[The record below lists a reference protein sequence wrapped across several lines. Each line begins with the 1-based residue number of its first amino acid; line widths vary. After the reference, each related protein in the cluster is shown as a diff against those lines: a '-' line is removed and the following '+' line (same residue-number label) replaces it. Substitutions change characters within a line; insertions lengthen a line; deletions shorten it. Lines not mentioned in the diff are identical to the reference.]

1 MSPVLDLE
9 LAVGSMRGNQVHP
22 VLLEVLIE
30 LIAVIGAI
38 TNEMFRFGFQH
49 VEVETEVHQRDLMM
63 IGR

>member
-1 MSPVLDLE
+1 
-9 LAVGSMRGNQVHP
+9 MRGNQVHP